1 MRHPEAIELVE
12 EAYIL
17 ASETNGPVHPLVQ
30 KVGTQLVDC
39 LISSGDLYKAN
50 DFCRINYEN
59 LIDPLSGVDPE
70 SKDVACGMMQL
81 AKIWTRK
88 VSHDDRLGVPYS
100 KGAESGVCGVMHSS
114 RIMLREDREA
124 GALSE
129 GSEALRLARK
139 AWSIVE
145 SCRDSYSKAILPYL
159 NVLYDVLC
167 ILGDSNA
174 EMDEFFFQMVAITNI
189 AH

>member
-1 MRHPEAIELVE
+1 
-12 EAYIL
+12 
-17 ASETNGPVHPLVQ
+17 
-30 KVGTQLVDC
+30 
-39 LISSGDLYKAN
+39 
-50 DFCRINYEN
+50 
-59 LIDPLSGVDPE
+59 
-70 SKDVACGMMQL
+70 MMQL

-167 ILGDSNA
+167 ILGDPNA
-174 EMDEFFFQMVAITNI
+174 ETDEIFYQMIAITAENNSVRLPTTSG
-189 AH
+189 ARVDPFAPVR